1 MSENQQNLKVGIYF
15 SLCSAICLSIM
26 NIFAKILVEDIDPIM
41 VTFWR
46 NAIALSILVTGF
58 VITRKFHFFKTTQL
72 KSQIF
77 RAVIGTAGM
86 TMAVW
91 TFQLMPVTE
100 GVVISF
106 ASPLFVVLLSYPIL
120 RERVGIYRIG
130 ATLFGLFGIVII
142 VGFDTSNLT
151 TQGIIVAMTWAF
163 LNGLVLIMLR
173 QLGKKDHALT
183 TTFYFLF
190 VGLLLTGSYIPFAD
204 NVIPSTSSL
213 LWTAVGIGIVG
224 VISLF
229 VKTESFR
236 HAPAS
241 VLAPLAYT
249 ILLWSAFFDYIIWNH
264 VASVDIWIGA
274 AIIIFSNLFIL
285 WREHKKSKKDEVL
298 QA

>member
-1 MSENQQNLKVGIYF
+1 MSLPDQNLKIGI
-15 SLCSAICLSIM
+15 SLALGSAIFLSIM
-26 NIFAKILVEDIDPIM
+26 NIFAKMLVEDIDPIM

-46 NAIALSILVTGF
+46 NAVALTILVSGF
-58 VITRKFHFFKTTQL
+58 LITRKFHLFKTSQL

-106 ASPLFVVLLSYPIL
+106 VSPLFIVLLSYPML
-120 RERVGIYRIG
+120 RERVGIYRVL
-130 ATLFGLFGIVII
+130 ATLFGLLGIVII
-142 VGFDTSNLT
+142 VGFDADNLT
-151 TQGIIVAMTWAF
+151 PKGVIVAMTWAF
-163 LNGLVLIMLR
+163 LNGLVLIILR
-173 QLGKKDHALT
+173 QLGKKYHALT

-190 VGLLLTGSYIPFAD
+190 VGFLITGSYIPFAD
-204 NVIPSTSSL
+204 NVVPSTQSL

-241 VLAPLAYT
+241 VLVPLAYT
-249 ILLWSAFFDYIIWNH
+249 ILLWSTLYVERFATM
-264 VASVDIWIGA
+264 
-274 AIIIFSNLFIL
+274 
-285 WREHKKSKKDEVL
+285 
-298 QA
+298 

>member
-1 MSENQQNLKVGIYF
+1 MPLPDQNLKAGIF
-15 SLCSAICLSIM
+15 FALCSAIFLSIM

-46 NAIALSILVTGF
+46 NAIALSILITGF
-58 VITRKFHFFKTTQL
+58 VITRQFHFFKTTQL

-142 VGFDTSNLT
+142 VGFDADNLT
-151 TQGIIVAMTWAF
+151 PKGVIVAMTWAF

-204 NVIPSTSSL
+204 NVVPSTQSL

-249 ILLWSAFFDYIIWNH
+249 ILLWSVFFDYVIWNH
-264 VASVDIWIGA
+264 VASKGIWIGA
-274 AIIIFSNLFIL
+274 GIIIFSNLFIL
-285 WREHKKSKKDEVL
+285 WREHKKSRKDEIL